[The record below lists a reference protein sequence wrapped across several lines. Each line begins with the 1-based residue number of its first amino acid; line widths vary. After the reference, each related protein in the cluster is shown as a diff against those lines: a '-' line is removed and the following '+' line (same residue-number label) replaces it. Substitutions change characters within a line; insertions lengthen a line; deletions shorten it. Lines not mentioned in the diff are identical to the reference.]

1 MKRKRPVLTGL
12 SLLFSLVMLFQLSGC
27 SAGVQASD
35 LMEGIVPKEGQTR
48 QIAPEFER
56 AFAGF
61 AVSLL
66 QNTSK
71 TGENTLI
78 SPLSA
83 VMALAMTANGA
94 DTQTREEMETVL
106 GGGVLPLEELNNSLF
121 CCRKALSETQQ
132 LKLANSIWFRD
143 DQNRLTVE
151 LDFLQMNAD
160 YFGAGAYAA
169 PFGGQTAADIN
180 TWVKEKTD
188 GRIENIVDEIPH
200 DTMLYLINALAF
212 EAEWETPYEKS
223 DVSSGTFTNFE
234 GTEQTAEMMYSDENK
249 YISGDNV
256 TGFIKPYMGN
266 YSFVALLP
274 DENVS
279 LEEYAAGL
287 DGKTFRNLIN
297 NAIDATVHTATP
309 KFNSGFSAELS
320 DILQNMGMKD
330 AFSDTADFT
339 NMGDWDNP
347 VYIDRIIHKTFISV
361 DENGTKAGAST
372 VVAITEEAAPEPQ
385 QKTYTV
391 TLDRPFM
398 YAIVDDTTGMPV
410 FIGTLTDIQM

>member
-234 GTEQTAEMMYSDENK
+234 GTEQTAEMMYSTESRFLEDVNA
-249 YISGDNV
+249 
-256 TGFIKPYMGN
+256 TGFLKDYRGGAYRFAVFLPKEGSTVEEYVDSLTAEGFLAMISEAKAGSVSAALPKFSCGDETVMNDALISMGMPAAFDSGLADFSRMGN
-266 YSFVALLP
+266 SPEGNLFIGEVLQ
-274 DENVS
+274 
-279 LEEYAAGL
+279 
-287 DGKTFRNLIN
+287 KT
-297 NAIDATVHTATP
+297 
-309 KFNSGFSAELS
+309 
-320 DILQNMGMKD
+320 
-330 AFSDTADFT
+330 
-339 NMGDWDNP
+339 
-347 VYIDRIIHKTFISV
+347 YIAV
-361 DENGTKAGAST
+361 DELGTKAGAATKVEMKNESAMMT
-372 VVAITEEAAPEPQ
+372 D
-385 QKTYTV
+385 YTV
-391 TLDRPFM
+391 TLDRPFV
-398 YAIVDDTTGMPV
+398 YAILDGNTNLPI
-410 FIGTLTDIQM
+410 FLGTVMDLS